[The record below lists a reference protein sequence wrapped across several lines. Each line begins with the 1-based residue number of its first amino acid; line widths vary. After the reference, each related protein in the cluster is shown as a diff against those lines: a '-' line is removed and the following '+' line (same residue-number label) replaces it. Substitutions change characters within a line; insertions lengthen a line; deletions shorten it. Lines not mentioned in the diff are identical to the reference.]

1 MTAPHDHPNTRNN
14 PTKAPLTPP
23 DFVRYLN
30 VRSASGA
37 SFSPD
42 GQRLTFLTDITGV
55 AEVWSVAVK
64 DGDAEAVLPW
74 PEQLTFGG
82 ERILGAAFSP
92 VANRLIVGN
101 DVGGNERTQLFLMN
115 MSGDSAP
122 GATGATLAPLTN
134 QPEVIHVFGG
144 WQEDGSASSG
154 WSPDGTRIIYAS
166 NARDARFF
174 DIYERTVDD
183 LDAPPHLLLQDDG
196 TNYPVSYS
204 PDGQQALVERFDS
217 NIHNA
222 LLLVDTTTGA
232 VRRLTPEVTAGA
244 AGGAGPARHIS
255 PQWSADG
262 RGLYLLSDRGRQFL
276 SLAWLDLSTGE
287 MTYLREGQENQ
298 WDIEGLALARDGQR
312 LALVTNVDG
321 ASRIELFDIS
331 SGWEGRV
338 ALPSP
343 DLPLGVV
350 AGAQWSPD
358 GARLAFTF
366 APPNDAVNIMLWDI
380 ASQTLAPATRSARG
394 GLPDVAFVSPQL
406 VRYPTFDS
414 REIPAYLFLPHALT
428 DGTASA
434 EPRNLPVVVY
444 VHGGPESQTR
454 PAFNPVIQY
463 LAANGYAVLA
473 PNVRGSA
480 GYGYLYQSLDDV
492 RLRMDSVADL
502 AAAVRWLGEQ
512 GIADTRRVAVM
523 GGSYGG
529 FMVLAALTTYPD
541 LWAAGVDI
549 VGIANFVTFL
559 ENTGPWRR
567 KLREPEYGSLENDRD
582 FLEAISPIRHVDAI
596 TAALFVVHGANDP
609 RVPVGEAEQIVAAL
623 RARTVPVEY
632 LRFEDEGH
640 GLIKRANR
648 VKAYPEIA
656 RFLDT
661 YVKARA

>member
-1 MTAPHDHPNTRNN
+1 MTAAPDDQAKTPASLSPN
-14 PTKAPLTPP
+14 APNAP

-30 VRSASGA
+30 VRAASGA
-37 SFSPD
+37 SFAPD
-42 GQRLTFLTDITGV
+42 GRRITFLTDITGV
-55 AEVWSVAVK
+55 AEVWSVAVPSAN
-64 DGDAEAVLPW
+64 GGAALPW

-92 VANRLIVGN
+92 VADRLIVGS
-101 DVGGNERTQLFLMN
+101 DVGGNERTQLFLM
-115 MSGDSAP
+115 SGD
-122 GATGATLAPLTN
+122 GATLTPLTR

-154 WSPDGTRIIYAS
+154 WSPDGTRIVYAS

-174 DIYERTVDD
+174 DIYERSVDE
-183 LDAPPHLLLQDDG
+183 LDAAPRLLLQQDG
-196 TNYPVSYS
+196 TNYPASYS
-204 PDGQQALVERFDS
+204 PDGRSVLVERLDS
-217 NIHNA
+217 NVRNA
-222 LLLVDTTTGA
+222 LLLVDTATGE
-232 VRRLTPEVTAGA
+232 VRRLTPEIAEGA
-244 AGGAGPARHIS
+244 ARHVS

-276 SLAWLDLSTGE
+276 SLAWLDLTSGE
-287 MTYLREGQENQ
+287 MTYLREDQESA
-298 WDIEGLALARDGQR
+298 WDAEGLALSRDGQR
-312 LALVTNVDG
+312 LALVTNVAG

-331 SGWEGRV
+331 AGWEGRV
-338 ALPSP
+338 ALPAP
-343 DLPLGVV
+343 ELPMGVV
-350 AGAQWSPD
+350 VGVQWSPD

-366 APPNDAVNIMLWDI
+366 APPDDAVNIWLWDP
-380 ASQTLAPATRSARG
+380 ASQRRSPVTRSARG
-394 GLPDVAFVSPQL
+394 GLPDSAFVAPKL
-406 VRYPTFDS
+406 VGYPTFDD
-414 REIPAYLFLPHALT
+414 REIPAYLFLPRGDDHGDDHA
-428 DGTASA
+428 A
-434 EPRNLPVVVY
+434 EARNLPVVVY

-473 PNVRGSA
+473 PNVRGSS
-480 GYGYLYQSLDDV
+480 GYGYEYQSLDDV

-502 AAAVRWLGEQ
+502 AAAVRWLSAK
-512 GIADTRRVAVM
+512 GIADPQRIAVM

-529 FMVLAALTTYPD
+529 FMTLAAVTTYPD

-582 FLEAISPIRHVDAI
+582 FLEAISPIHHVDAI

-623 RARTVPVEY
+623 QARNVPVEY

-661 YVKARA
+661 HVKLRA

>member
-1 MTAPHDHPNTRNN
+1 MTAARDDQMETKTTGGVPHD
-14 PTKAPLTPP
+14 LP

-30 VRSASGA
+30 VRAASGA

-42 GQRLTFLTDITGV
+42 GRRLTFLTDITGV
-55 AEVWSVAVK
+55 AEVWSVAVAPTASG
-64 DGDAEAVLPW
+64 DGMERPPSW

-82 ERILGAAFSP
+82 ERIAGASYSP
-92 VANRLIVGN
+92 VENQLIISG
-101 DVGGNERTQLFLMN
+101 DVGGNERTQLFLMRLREDE
-115 MSGDSAP
+115 SGSI
-122 GATGATLAPLTN
+122 GAELIPLTN

-144 WQEDGSASSG
+144 GQEDGAASNG
-154 WSPDGTRIIYAS
+154 WSPDGTRIVYGS

-174 DIYERTVDD
+174 DIYERSVDH
-183 LDAPPHLLLQDDG
+183 LDAAPRLLLQHDG
-196 TNYPVSYS
+196 TNYPASYA
-204 PDGQQALVERFDS
+204 PDGHSVLVQRLDS
-217 NIHNA
+217 NVRNV
-222 LLLVDTTTGA
+222 LLLVDTASGE
-232 VRRLTPEVTAGA
+232 VRQLTPEVGEVSD
-244 AGGAGPARHIS
+244 GMPGPARHIS

-262 RGLYLLSDRGRQFL
+262 RGLYLLSDRDRQFL
-276 SLAWLDLSTGE
+276 SLAWLNLATAE
-287 MTYLREGQENQ
+287 MTYLREDQ
-298 WDIEGLALARDGQR
+298 WDAEGLALSRDGHR

-321 ASRIELFDIS
+321 ASRIEIFDIS
-331 SGWEGRV
+331 SGWEGRTI
-338 ALPSP
+338 LPSP
-343 DLPLGVV
+343 ELPLGMV

-358 GARLAFTF
+358 GTRLAFTF
-366 APPNDAVNIMLWDI
+366 ALPNDAVNIWLWDI
-380 ASQTLAPATRSARG
+380 ASQKLTPATRSARG
-394 GLPDVAFVSPQL
+394 GLPEEEFVSPEL
-406 VRYPTFDS
+406 VRYPTFDD
-414 REIPAYLFLPHALT
+414 RQIPAYLFLPR
-428 DGTASA
+428 GV
-434 EPRNLPVVVY
+434 EPRQLPVVVY

-463 LAANGYAVLA
+463 LAAHGYGVLA
-473 PNVRGSA
+473 PNVRGSS

-502 AAAVRWLGEQ
+502 AAAVSWLGEQ
-512 GIADTRRVAVM
+512 GIADSQRIAVM

-529 FMVLAALTTYPD
+529 FMVLSALTTYPD

-559 ENTGPWRR
+559 EQTGPWRR

-582 FLEAISPIRHVDAI
+582 FLEAISPIHHADAI

-623 RARTVPVEY
+623 RARNVPVEY

-640 GLIKRANR
+640 GLIKQANR

-661 YVKARA
+661 YVKGHP

>member
-1 MTAPHDHPNTRNN
+1 MTPARDDQMETKMTADTPHD
-14 PTKAPLTPP
+14 AP

-30 VRSASGA
+30 VRAASGA

-42 GQRLTFLTDITGV
+42 GHRLTFLTDITGV
-55 AEVWSVAVK
+55 AEVWSIAVAPAASR
-64 DGDAEAVLPW
+64 DSDESQRSLSW

-82 ERILGAAFSP
+82 ERIAGASYSP
-92 VANRLIVGN
+92 VDDQLIISG
-101 DVGGNERTQLFLMN
+101 DIGGNERTQLFLMRLRGIED
-115 MSGDSAP
+115 GD
-122 GATGATLAPLTN
+122 GDGTTDTTLIPLTN

-144 WQEDGSASSG
+144 GQEDGSASNG
-154 WSPDGTRIIYAS
+154 WSPDGKRIVYAT
-166 NARDARFF
+166 NARDTRFF
-174 DIYERTVDD
+174 DIYERAVDD
-183 LDAPPHLLLQDDG
+183 LDAAPRLLLQHDG
-196 TNYPVSYS
+196 TNYPASYA
-204 PDGQQALVERFDS
+204 PDGRSVLVERFDS
-217 NIHNA
+217 NVRNA
-222 LLLVDTTTGA
+222 LLLVNTTTDE
-232 VRRLTPEVTAGA
+232 VRQLTPEDGSDTS
-244 AGGAGPARHIS
+244 GPARHVS

-276 SLAWLDLSTGE
+276 SLAWLDLATAE
-287 MTYLREGQENQ
+287 MTYLREDQ
-298 WDIEGLALARDGQR
+298 WDAEGLALSRDGQR

-331 SGWEGRV
+331 SGWEGRTS
-338 ALPSP
+338 LPSP

-366 APPNDAVNIMLWDI
+366 APPNDAVNIWLWDI
-380 ASQTLAPATRSARG
+380 ASQTLTPATRSARG
-394 GLPDVAFVSPQL
+394 GLPAETFVSPQL
-406 VRYPTFDS
+406 VRYPTFDD
-414 REIPAYLFLPHALT
+414 RQIPAYLFLPR
-428 DGTASA
+428 GI

-463 LAANGYAVLA
+463 LVAHGYGVLA
-473 PNVRGSA
+473 PNVRGSS

-502 AAAVRWLGEQ
+502 AATVNWLGEQ
-512 GIADTRRVAVM
+512 GIADARRIAVM

-529 FMVLAALTTYPD
+529 FMVLSAVTTYPD

-559 ENTGPWRR
+559 EQTGPWRR

-582 FLEAISPIRHVDAI
+582 FLEAISPIHHSDAI

-623 RARTVPVEY
+623 RARNVPVEY

-661 YVKARA
+661 YVKGQA